1 DLVIQHCVKCP
12 NKKAASAA
20 RKSINSSHVTLVAS
34 ITSFSLRHRK
44 LFLDFEQSLMGSP
57 EAEFVQKTISNN
69 SVVIFSKTTCPY
81 CRSTKRVFSELGV
94 EPQVF
99 ELDRRE
105 DGVRVPRVFIHG
117 KCVGGNSETQT
128 LYKSG
133 NLAEMLKNVSLTWA
147 TVMACKN

>member
-1 DLVIQHCVKCP
+1 MGG
-12 NKKAASAA
+12 
-20 RKSINSSHVTLVAS
+20 R
-34 ITSFSLRHRK
+34 
-44 LFLDFEQSLMGSP
+44 QSLMGSP

-105 DGVRVPRVFIHG
+105 DGVRVQSILGEMTGAHTVPRVFIHG

-133 NLAEMLKNVSLTWA
+133 NLAEMLKNGINAS
-147 TVMACKN
+147 